1 MDKALAPGTS
11 PTLLGRLRQDP
22 ADGAAWS
29 TFVLRY
35 GPRIHAWCRQWRL
48 QEADAQDVTQDVLIK
63 LVARM
68 RTFTYDA
75 SGSLRGWLKTVTYHA
90 WRDALDGRQRAVQGS
105 GDSDVLAA
113 LNSVEVGEDL
123 TRRLE
128 QEFDLEL
135 LEEAA
140 ARVRLRVKPH
150 TWEAYRLLTDESL
163 TVAEVAGRLGMQV
176 AMVFVARSKVKRML
190 REQIRQMEHAP

>member
-1 MDKALAPGTS
+1 MDDTGFPTTS

-22 ADGAAWS
+22 ADPAAWN

-48 QEADAQDVTQDVLIK
+48 QEADAQDVTQDVLVK

-68 RTFTYDA
+68 RTFSYDPA
-75 SGSLRGWLKTVTYHA
+75 GSFRGWLKAVTYHA
-90 WRDALDGRQRAVQGS
+90 WRDYLHGQQRAVQGS
-105 GDSDVLAA
+105 GDSAVLAA
-113 LNSVEVGEDL
+113 LHSVEAGDDL
-123 TRRLE
+123 AQRI
-128 QEFDLEL
+128 QGEFDLEL

-140 ARVRLRVKPH
+140 ARVRLRVQPH
-150 TWEAYRLLTDESL
+150 TWEAYRLLTEERLS
-163 TVAEVAGRLGMQV
+163 VPEVAGRLGMQV

-190 REQIRQMEHAP
+190 REQVRQLERAS

>member
-1 MDKALAPGTS
+1 MDSAHSSATS

-75 SGSLRGWLKTVTYHA
+75 SGSFRGWLKTVTYHA
-90 WRDALDGRQRAVQGS
+90 WRDALDGRQRAVQGVEHL
-105 GDSDVLAA
+105 GVL
-113 LNSVEVGEDL
+113 VIGGVRDQVGQ
-123 TRRLE
+123 R
-128 QEFDLEL
+128 
-135 LEEAA
+135 
-140 ARVRLRVKPH
+140 
-150 TWEAYRLLTDESL
+150 
-163 TVAEVAGRLGMQV
+163 QV
-176 AMVFVARSKVKRML
+176 
-190 REQIRQMEHAP
+190 HAPPGVLCVVRDREAVGRERACGHGSQVKEGMDGRQQRPILQ